1 MVNGSQCGPLP
12 LMYVTISEMIMRGLI
27 ISVVAMLSAVAAMAQ
42 DGAAWWVERLDA
54 TLGERYAM
62 KIEVEMMGE
71 EPIEG
76 LFMVD
81 GQDYYITI
89 GIMEVYGDG
98 SRRYEVNNERKEVT
112 IDSVDLGSVDLL
124 TNPTHAFDFVD
135 EEFRSELVSYSATV
149 GVLRLVPRDSALGI
163 SEIEVAMRRDGER
176 VVPTRVTYDYGG
188 DSISIELTAVAW
200 SERGLPRWD
209 KNEYRAY
216 DIVSFL

>member
-12 LMYVTISEMIMRGLI
+12 LMYITISELIMRGLI

-81 GQDYYITI
+81 GRDYYITI

-135 EEFRSELVSYSATV
+135 EEFRSELVSYSATA
-149 GVLRLVPRDSALGI
+149 GVLHLVPRDSALGI

>member
-135 EEFRSELVSYSATV
+135 EEFRSELVSYNATV

>member
-81 GQDYYITI
+81 GQDYYIAI

>member
-81 GQDYYITI
+81 GQDYYIAI

-135 EEFRSELVSYSATV
+135 EEFRSELVSYSATA

-209 KNEYRAY
+209 KNEYRVY

>member
-135 EEFRSELVSYSATV
+135 EEFRSELVSYSATA

-209 KNEYRAY
+209 KNEYRVY

>member
-1 MVNGSQCGPLP
+1 
-12 LMYVTISEMIMRGLI
+12 
-27 ISVVAMLSAVAAMAQ
+27 MLSAVAAMAQ

-135 EEFRSELVSYSATV
+135 EEFRSELVSYSATA
-149 GVLRLVPRDSALGI
+149 GVLHLVPRDSALGI

-209 KNEYRAY
+209 KNEYRAF

>member
-1 MVNGSQCGPLP
+1 ML
-12 LMYVTISEMIMRGLI
+12 
-27 ISVVAMLSAVAAMAQ
+27 VVAMLSAVAAMAQ
-42 DGAAWWVERLDA
+42 DSAAWWVERLDA

-62 KIEVEMMGE
+62 KIEVEMMRE

-135 EEFRSELVSYSATV
+135 EEFRSELVSYSAAA

-163 SEIEVAMRRDGER
+163 SEIEVAVRRDGER

>member
-81 GQDYYITI
+81 GQDYYIAI

-135 EEFRSELVSYSATV
+135 EEFRSELVSYSATA

-216 DIVSFL
+216 DIVSCL

>member
-81 GQDYYITI
+81 GQDYYIAI

-135 EEFRSELVSYSATV
+135 EEFRSELVSYSATA

>member
-12 LMYVTISEMIMRGLI
+12 LMYITISELIMRGLI

-135 EEFRSELVSYSATV
+135 EEFRSELVSYSATA
-149 GVLRLVPRDSALGI
+149 GVLHLVPRDSALGI

-209 KNEYRAY
+209 KNEYRAF

>member
-12 LMYVTISEMIMRGLI
+12 LMYITISEMIMRGLI

-76 LFMVD
+76 IFMVD

-135 EEFRSELVSYSATV
+135 EEFRSELVSYSATA

>member
-135 EEFRSELVSYSATV
+135 EEFRSELVSYNATV

-209 KNEYRAY
+209 KNEYRVY

>member
-12 LMYVTISEMIMRGLI
+12 LMYITISELIMRGLI

-81 GQDYYITI
+81 GEDYYITI

-135 EEFRSELVSYSATV
+135 EEFRSELVSYSATA

-188 DSISIELTAVAW
+188 DSISIELSAVVW

>member
-1 MVNGSQCGPLP
+1 M
-12 LMYVTISEMIMRGLI
+12 
-27 ISVVAMLSAVAAMAQ
+27 SVVAMLSAVAAMAQ
-42 DGAAWWVERLDA
+42 ESAAWWVERLDA

-62 KIEVEMMGE
+62 KIEVEMMSE

-81 GQDYYITI
+81 GEDYYITI

-135 EEFRSELVSYSATV
+135 EEFRSELVSRSATA

-176 VVPTRVTYDYGG
+176 VVPTKVTYDYGG

-200 SERGLPRWD
+200 SERGLPKWD
-209 KNEYRAY
+209 KNAYRAY

>member
-135 EEFRSELVSYSATV
+135 EEFRSELVSYSATA

>member
-12 LMYVTISEMIMRGLI
+12 LMYITISELIMRGLI

-81 GQDYYITI
+81 GEDYYITI

-135 EEFRSELVSYSATV
+135 EEFRSELLSYSATA

-188 DSISIELTAVAW
+188 DSISIELSAVAW

>member
-12 LMYVTISEMIMRGLI
+12 LMYITISEMIMRGLI

-98 SRRYEVNNERKEVT
+98 SCRYEVNNERKEVT

-135 EEFRSELVSYSATV
+135 EEFRSELVSYSAMA

>member
-12 LMYVTISEMIMRGLI
+12 LMYITISELIMRGLI

-81 GQDYYITI
+81 GEDYYITI

-135 EEFRSELVSYSATV
+135 EEFRSELVSYSATA

-188 DSISIELTAVAW
+188 DSISIELSAVAW

>member
-81 GQDYYITI
+81 GQDYYIAI

-135 EEFRSELVSYSATV
+135 EEFRSELMSYSATA

>member
-1 MVNGSQCGPLP
+1 
-12 LMYVTISEMIMRGLI
+12 MRGLI

-81 GQDYYITI
+81 GEDYYITI

-135 EEFRSELVSYSATV
+135 EEFRSELVSYSATA
-149 GVLRLVPRDSALGI
+149 GVLRLVPRDSALGV

-188 DSISIELTAVAW
+188 DSISIELSAVAW